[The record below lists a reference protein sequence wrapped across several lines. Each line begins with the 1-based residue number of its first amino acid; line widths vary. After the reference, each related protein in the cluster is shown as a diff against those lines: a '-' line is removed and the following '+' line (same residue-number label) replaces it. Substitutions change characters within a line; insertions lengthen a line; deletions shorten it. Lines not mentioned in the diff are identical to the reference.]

1 MNKSIDQI
9 NDRYKYEL
17 KYDADKPIFRIND
30 SLIAKLNIS
39 FDFKGKLIKL
49 LEKDKLI
56 LLQEKIDKLEK
67 DIKEIKEN
75 IFNDFEYVYFLL
87 LRMEYNYNKNKD
99 ISGAECVYNNIFK
112 NILDNQADNCVKYE
126 KKLLLIND
134 NISYLLNSIYLTYNK
149 QLYNF
154 C

>member
-1 MNKSIDQI
+1 MDDIK
-9 NDRYKYEL
+9 YK
-17 KYDADKPIFRIND
+17 
-30 SLIAKLNIS
+30 
-39 FDFKGKLIKL
+39 

-99 ISGAECVYNNIFK
+99 ISGAECVCNNIYK
-112 NILDNQADNCVKYE
+112 NILDNQAHNCVKYE

-134 NISYLLNSIYLTYNK
+134 GISYLLTSINLNYNK
-149 QLYNF
+149 QLNNF